1 MIIKDDKIIIENRY
15 YITKEGKVYR
25 QKDNTE
31 FIPSNQNGYP
41 VIYIGKVNGRYVIKK
56 LSRLLAEAFIPNPE
70 NKPEVDHINRNK
82 LDNRVE
88 NLRWV
93 TRKENMNNIGRNRP
107 TGERYGDIS
116 RTEYTKRYYNK
127 EKRKIKFNEK
137 YKNDAIFRK
146 KHIESVRKSRIRKM
160 LKAIR
165 SLIRKTWGWDIYKNH

>member
-1 MIIKDDKIIIENRY
+1 MIIKDDKIIIEDRY

-31 FIPSNQNGYP
+31 VIPSKQNGYP

-56 LSRLLAEAFIPNPE
+56 LSRLVAEAFIPNPE

-93 TRKENMNNIGRNRP
+93 TRKENMNNIMRNRP
-107 TGERYGDIS
+107 IGERYGDIS
-116 RTEYTKRYYNK
+116 RYEYNKKYYNK
-127 EKRKIKFNEK
+127 EKRNIKHNER
-137 YKNDAIFRK
+137 YKNDFIFRK
-146 KHIESVRKSRIRKM
+146 KCIEATRKWRIMKM
-160 LKAIR
+160 IKALR
-165 SLIRKTWGWDIYKNH
+165 GLIRKTWGWDIYKNN